1 MFCRTFKHTER
12 RPDVNGLC
20 SLFSQMLKLIP
31 RTEFAQMVKQTQAER
46 HARGFGSWDHFVAML
61 FCQLGRANSLRE
73 ICQGLASCEGKL
85 THLGVEPVRRS
96 TLCYANAHRPWQL
109 FETVF
114 HGLYGQLS
122 GQLELGRRRFRFKNK
137 LKSLDA
143 TVIDLSLA
151 LYDWARFR
159 RTKGAVKLHLVLD
172 HDGYLPAFMVLTDG
186 RRHEVKVAH
195 QIKFEPGTIVVMDRA
210 YTDYLLF
217 GRWCAQG
224 IYFVTRPKRPMAYSV
239 IEQRPLSGTGIRKDQ
254 IIRVDHYYEARR
266 DCPYRLRRIEY
277 VCPDTGE
284 KLVFLTNH
292 LRLSAATIAAVYRQ
306 RWQIELFFKAI
317 KQNLKIK
324 TFVGT
329 SPNAVRIQ
337 LFSAL
342 IAMLMVRF
350 LQLKSRF
357 GWSLSNLVAL
367 LRMNLFTHRELWAW
381 LDKPFGD
388 PPAAPPA
395 PAQALLPFT
404 HAA

>member
-1 MFCRTFKHTER
+1 M
-12 RPDVNGLC
+12 NALC

-31 RTEFAQMVKQTQAER
+31 RTEFAQMVKQTRAER
-46 HARGFGSWDHFVAML
+46 HARGFGSWDHLVAML
-61 FCQLGRANSLRE
+61 FCQLGRASSLRE

-96 TLCYANAHRPWQL
+96 TLSYANAHRPWEL
-109 FETVF
+109 FEAVF
-114 HGLYGQLS
+114 HGLHERLAGQL
-122 GQLELGRRRFRFKNK
+122 QWGRRKFRFKNK

-143 TVIDLSLA
+143 SVIDLSLE

-172 HDGYLPAFMVLTDG
+172 HEGYLPAFMVLTDG

-195 QIKFEPGTIVVMDRA
+195 ELKFDPGTIVVMDRG
-210 YTDYLLF
+210 YNDYLLF

-224 IYFVTRPKRPMAYSV
+224 VYFVTRMKRPSAYTIIERRPISAAGV
-239 IEQRPLSGTGIRKDQ
+239 IKDE
-254 IIRVDHYYEARR
+254 IIRFDHYYEARR
-266 DCPYRLRRIEY
+266 DCPYDLRRIEY
-277 VCPDTGE
+277 VRPDTGE
-284 KLVFLTNH
+284 VLVFLTNH
-292 LRLSAATIAAVYRQ
+292 LKLSAATIARVYKE

-337 LFSAL
+337 VFSAL
-342 IAMLMVRF
+342 IAMLMLRF
-350 LQLKSRF
+350 LQLRSRF

-367 LRMNLFTHRELWAW
+367 LRMNLFTHRDLWAW

-395 PAQALLPFT
+395 PAQALLPFAQ
-404 HAA
+404 AA